1 MNGNLQVGILL
12 LLILP
17 AWILFGEL
25 CEAVILRE
33 LLGLW
38 FVSKQFMTL
47 ESAQYIWQVNTLC

>member
-1 MNGNLQVGILL
+1 
-12 LLILP
+12 
-17 AWILFGEL
+17 
-25 CEAVILRE
+25 